1 MAAGSTGLVAR
12 AVAVLVC
19 GASVL
24 GIVRIA
30 QQEAPE
36 TRLEA
41 AAAPE
46 SGDCATRK
54 RAEIE
59 ALRAAG
65 RLTAEAAMIRRQRIA
80 RECS

>member
-19 GASVL
+19 VASVL

-30 QQEAPE
+30 QEAPE

-46 SGDCATRK
+46 SDDCATRK

>member
-1 MAAGSTGLVAR
+1 MAAGTTGLVAR

-19 GASVL
+19 GASIL

-30 QQEAPE
+30 QQAPE

>member
-19 GASVL
+19 GASIL

-30 QQEAPE
+30 QQAPE

-41 AAAPE
+41 AANPE
-46 SGDCATRK
+46 SDDCATRK

-80 RECS
+80 RECP

>member
-19 GASVL
+19 GASIL

-30 QQEAPE
+30 QQAPE

>member
-30 QQEAPE
+30 QEAPE